1 MWWQI
6 GIFIFNLLWHVTAT
20 ACTGTASNFVT
31 MLPPTP
37 DLPPD
42 AKGHRTGPV
51 TDVSIQSCRHAAA
64 AVHHLQHPHHPHHMA
79 DKVRPLETRTGR
91 LHQGRKTAPL
101 GNWTLHIYTLQQH
114 CSPAFLLA
122 NCSKY
127 LEIYGKLFI
136 AWLLL
141 RPNICLMAV
150 TIFLSRYSLL
160 HPASCALS
168 RENNKISTWSSC

>member
-1 MWWQI
+1 MSLPLPVLVLPPILSPCYLRHQTCPQMPR
-6 GIFIFNLLWHVTAT
+6 VTA
-20 ACTGTASNFVT
+20 
-31 MLPPTP
+31 P
-37 DLPPD
+37 DLW
-42 AKGHRTGPV
+42 V

-64 AVHHLQHPHHPHHMA
+64 AVHHLHHPHHMA

-91 LHQGRKTAPL
+91 LHQGRKTAAL

>member
-6 GIFIFNLLWHVTAT
+6 GISIFHLLFIMTWHCHCLHCLQCCHHVTSDTRRA
-20 ACTGTASNFVT
+20 
-31 MLPPTP
+31 
-37 DLPPD
+37 PD
-42 AKGHRTGPV
+42 AKGHLTGPV

-91 LHQGRKTAPL
+91 LHQGRKTAAL

>member
-1 MWWQI
+1 MTWHCHCLYCLQCCH
-6 GIFIFNLLWHVTAT
+6 HVTSDTRRA
-20 ACTGTASNFVT
+20 
-31 MLPPTP
+31 
-37 DLPPD
+37 PD

-64 AVHHLQHPHHPHHMA
+64 AVHRPHHPHHMA

-91 LHQGRKTAPL
+91 LHQGRKTAAL

-150 TIFLSRYSLL
+150 TIFLSRYSLFRCYIQL
-160 HPASCALS
+160 LVPSAEKTIKYPLGHLVKTLNTESWKCHITS
-168 RENNKISTWSSC
+168 